1 MYFITIIY
9 DHQRHFEKNTES
21 LKKIKITD
29 NPTTQKYT
37 LPLLLFLRIIFEYN
51 LPVLFYAPCYIFC
64 VGHVSNMMDMVC
76 FKGGLYLIILEVVKW
91 RMKTIFTEAPLSQS
105 SQTIIHFYF
114 VVKLH
119 E

>member
-1 MYFITIIY
+1 MITGDILK
-9 DHQRHFEKNTES
+9 KNTEN

-37 LPLLLFLRIIFEYN
+37 LPLLLFLKIFEYN
-51 LPVLFYAPCYIFC
+51 LPVRFYALCC
-64 VGHVSNMMDMVC
+64 VLCVEHVSNMMDMFC
-76 FKGGLYLIILEVVKW
+76 FKGGLYLITLEVVKW

-114 VVKLH
+114 LVKLH